1 MDIFLQVIVTGIA
14 TGGVYGLIALGFVL
28 IFKATGIL
36 NLATGAFMT
45 LGAYICLTVLGQFG
59 APFWVAFLCT
69 LGFAIVMGI
78 VLERIIL
85 RPLIGEPIIS
95 VVMVTIGLSSILQ
108 GLTHIIWSP
117 EYRSFPEIFPPEP
130 LDLGFAIVPSGLL
143 WGFIFAAI
151 GTIIFI
157 LIFKLTRTGVAM
169 RATASDQQ
177 AALSMGISVR
187 WIFALS
193 WSYGAVAAVIG
204 GIVIGNISGIS
215 IYLGDIGLKV
225 LAVIILGGLDSIG
238 GAILGGLIIGILE
251 NLTGLYLDPVFGGG
265 VKNVA
270 PFFIL
275 VLIIMIRPYGLFGK
289 KIIERVCILDTGRW
303 FLVSGCWLLVAAI
316 SEVSARSQRPVTSD
330 K

>member
-1 MDIFLQVIVTGIA
+1 MDIFIQVIVTGIA

-36 NLATGAFMT
+36 NLATGAFLT
-45 LGAYICLTVLGQFG
+45 LGAYICLTVLDQFG

-78 VLERIIL
+78 VLEKIIL

-130 LDLGFAIVPSGLL
+130 LDLGFAVVPSGLL
-143 WGFIFAAI
+143 WGFVFAAI

-265 VKNVA
+265 VKDVA
-270 PFFIL
+270 PFIIL

-289 KIIERVCILDTGRW
+289 KIIERV
-303 FLVSGCWLLVAAI
+303 
-316 SEVSARSQRPVTSD
+316 
-330 K
+330 

>member
-1 MDIFLQVIVTGIA
+1 MDIFLQMIVTGTA

-69 LGFAIVMGI
+69 LGFAILLGI
-78 VLERIIL
+78 VLERVIL

-108 GLTHIIWSP
+108 GLTHMIWSP
-117 EYRSFPEIFPPEP
+117 DYRSFPEIFPPEP
-130 LDLGFAIVPSGLL
+130 LDLGFAVVPSGLL

-187 WIFALS
+187 WVFALS

-251 NLTGLYLDPVFGGG
+251 NMAGLYLDPVFGGG
-265 VKNVA
+265 VKDVA
-270 PFFIL
+270 PFVIL

-289 KIIERVCILDTGRW
+289 KIIERVD
-303 FLVSGCWLLVAAI
+303 VK
-316 SEVSARSQRPVTSD
+316 SEVGSGNSEVGMGIGKSEWGSAD
-330 K
+330 GAKLIFG

>member
-1 MDIFLQVIVTGIA
+1 MDIFIQIIVTGIA

-45 LGAYICLTVLGQFG
+45 LGAYICLTVLAQFG
-59 APFWVAFLCT
+59 APFWLAFLGT
-69 LGFAIVMGI
+69 LGFAILLGF

-95 VVMVTIGLSSILQ
+95 VVMVTIGLSSILH
-108 GLTHIIWSP
+108 GLTHLIWSP
-117 EYRSFPEIFPPEP
+117 DYRSFPEIFPPEP
-130 LDLGFAIVPSGLL
+130 LDLGFAVVPSGLL
-143 WGFIFAAI
+143 WGFIFAAV

-157 LIFKLTRTGVAM
+157 FIFRLTRTGVAM

-193 WSYGAVAAVIG
+193 WCYGAVAAVIG

-251 NLTGLYLDPVFGGG
+251 NLAGLYLDPVFGGG
-265 VKNVA
+265 VKDVA

-289 KIIERVCILDTGRW
+289 KIIERV
-303 FLVSGCWLLVAAI
+303 
-316 SEVSARSQRPVTSD
+316 
-330 K
+330 

>member
-1 MDIFLQVIVTGIA
+1 MDIFIQVIVTGIA

-45 LGAYICLTVLGQFG
+45 LGAYICLTVLGQFS

-69 LGFAIVMGI
+69 LGFAVVMGI

-108 GLTHIIWSP
+108 GLTHVIWSP

-143 WGFIFAAI
+143 WGFVFAAL
-151 GTIIFI
+151 GTIVFI

-251 NLTGLYLDPVFGGG
+251 NLAGLYLDPVFGGG
-265 VKNVA
+265 VKDVA

-289 KIIERVCILDTGRW
+289 KIIERV
-303 FLVSGCWLLVAAI
+303 
-316 SEVSARSQRPVTSD
+316 
-330 K
+330 

>member
-36 NLATGAFMT
+36 NLATGAIMT
-45 LGAYICLTVLGQFG
+45 LGAYICLTVLEQLG
-59 APFWVAFLCT
+59 APFWLAFLGT
-69 LGFAIVMGI
+69 LGFAVLLGF
-78 VLERIIL
+78 VLERIVL
-85 RPLIGEPIIS
+85 RPLIGEPVIS

-108 GLTHIIWSP
+108 GLTHIVWSP
-117 EYRSFPEIFPPEP
+117 DYRSFPEIFPPEP
-130 LDLGFAIVPSGLL
+130 LDLGFAVVPSGLL
-143 WGFIFAAI
+143 WGFIFAAL

-193 WSYGAVAAVIG
+193 WCYGAVAAMIG

-251 NLTGLYLDPVFGGG
+251 NLAGLYLDPVFGGG
-265 VKNVA
+265 VKGVA

-289 KIIERVCILDTGRW
+289 KIIERV
-303 FLVSGCWLLVAAI
+303 
-316 SEVSARSQRPVTSD
+316 
-330 K
+330 

>member
-1 MDIFLQVIVTGIA
+1 MNSFFRDGIGTVSFGRCQVEVCIKTLPWILNMDIFLQIIITGIA

-45 LGAYICLTVLGQFG
+45 LGAYICLTVLSQLG
-59 APFWVAFLCT
+59 APFWLAFLCT
-69 LGFAIVMGI
+69 LGFAIMLGI

-95 VVMVTIGLSSILQ
+95 VIMVTIGLSSILQ
-108 GLTHIIWSP
+108 GLTHLIWSP
-117 EYRSFPEIFPPEP
+117 DYRSFPEIFPPEP
-130 LDLGFAIVPSGLL
+130 LDLGFAIIPSGLL
-143 WGFIFAAI
+143 WGFIFAAVA
-151 GTIIFI
+151 TLIFI

-193 WSYGAVAAVIG
+193 WSYGAVAAGIG

-251 NLTGLYLDPVFGGG
+251 NLAGLYLDPIFGGG
-265 VKNVA
+265 VKDVA

-275 VLIIMIRPYGLFGK
+275 VLIIMIRPHGLFGK
-289 KIIERVCILDTGRW
+289 KIIERV
-303 FLVSGCWLLVAAI
+303 
-316 SEVSARSQRPVTSD
+316 
-330 K
+330 

>member
-69 LGFAIVMGI
+69 LGFAILMGI

-117 EYRSFPEIFPPEP
+117 EYQSFPEIFPPEP

-143 WGFIFAAI
+143 WGFVFAAI

-265 VKNVA
+265 VKDVA
-270 PFFIL
+270 PFIIL

-289 KIIERVCILDTGRW
+289 KIIERV
-303 FLVSGCWLLVAAI
+303 
-316 SEVSARSQRPVTSD
+316 
-330 K
+330 

>member
-1 MDIFLQVIVTGIA
+1 MDIFLQMIVTGTA

-69 LGFAIVMGI
+69 LGFAILLGI

-108 GLTHIIWSP
+108 GLTHVIWSP
-117 EYRSFPEIFPPEP
+117 DYRSFPEIFPPEP
-130 LDLGFAIVPSGLL
+130 LDLGFAVVPSGLL
-143 WGFIFAAI
+143 WGFIFAAL

-251 NLTGLYLDPVFGGG
+251 NLAGLYLDPIFGGG
-265 VKNVA
+265 VKDVA
-270 PFFIL
+270 PFVIL
-275 VLIIMIRPYGLFGK
+275 VLIIIIRPYGLFGK
-289 KIIERVCILDTGRW
+289 KIIERV
-303 FLVSGCWLLVAAI
+303 
-316 SEVSARSQRPVTSD
+316 
-330 K
+330 

>member
-1 MDIFLQVIVTGIA
+1 MSYFFQLVISGIVVGSIYA
-14 TGGVYGLIALGFVL
+14 LSALGFVL
-28 IFKATGIL
+28 IYKSSRVL
-36 NLATGAFMT
+36 NIAHGQIIAGGAFI
-45 LGAYICLTVLGQFG
+45 AYTLTV
-59 APFWVAFLCT
+59 WVGIPIYFSFLASM
-69 LGFAIVMGI
+69 AITFFLAMSV
-78 VLERIIL
+78 ERIFL
-85 RPLIGEPIIS
+85 RRLIGEPIIS

-108 GLTHIIWSP
+108 GLTHLVWSP
-117 EYRSFPEIFPPEP
+117 DFRSFPEIFPAEP
-130 LDLGFAIVPSGLL
+130 LDLGIAIVPSGLL
-143 WGFIFAAI
+143 WGFIFAAV

-238 GAILGGLIIGILE
+238 GAILGGLIIVILE
-251 NLTGLYLDPVFGGG
+251 NLFGLYLDPVFGGG
-265 VKNVA
+265 VKDVA

-289 KIIERVCILDTGRW
+289 KIIERV
-303 FLVSGCWLLVAAI
+303 
-316 SEVSARSQRPVTSD
+316 
-330 K
+330 

>member
-1 MDIFLQVIVTGIA
+1 MDILLQVMVTGIA

-36 NLATGAFMT
+36 NLATGVFMT
-45 LGAYICLTVLGQFG
+45 LGAFICLTLLTQLGL
-59 APFWVAFLCT
+59 PFWLAFSAT
-69 LGFAIVMGI
+69 LGFAVLLGLL
-78 VLERIIL
+78 LERFIL
-85 RPLIGEPIIS
+85 RQLIGEPIIS
-95 VVMVTIGLSSILQ
+95 VIMVTIGLSSILH
-108 GLTHIIWSP
+108 GLTHVIWSP
-117 EYRSFPEIFPPEP
+117 DYRSFPEIFPPEP
-130 LDLGFAIVPSGLL
+130 LDLGFAVVPSGLL
-143 WGFIFAAI
+143 WGFIFAAVA
-151 GTIIFI
+151 TTLFI
-157 LIFKLTRTGVAM
+157 LIFKYTRIGVAM

-177 AALSMGISVR
+177 AAQSMGISVR

-193 WSYGAVAAVIG
+193 WSFGAVAAFIG

-251 NLTGLYLDPVFGGG
+251 NLAGLYLDPLVGGG
-265 VKNVA
+265 AKGVA

-289 KIIERVCILDTGRW
+289 KIIERV
-303 FLVSGCWLLVAAI
+303 
-316 SEVSARSQRPVTSD
+316 
-330 K
+330 

>member
-1 MDIFLQVIVTGIA
+1 MEIFLQIIITGIA

-45 LGAYICLTVLGQFG
+45 LGAYICLTVLSQLG
-59 APFWVAFLCT
+59 APFWLAFIAT
-69 LGFAIVMGI
+69 LGFAIMLGV
-78 VLERIIL
+78 VLEKIIL

-108 GLTHIIWSP
+108 GLTHLIWSP
-117 EYRSFPEIFPPEP
+117 DFRSFPEIFPPEP
-130 LDLGFAIVPSGLL
+130 LDLGLAIVPSGLL
-143 WGFIFAAI
+143 WGFIFAAV

-187 WIFALS
+187 WVFALS

-238 GAILGGLIIGILE
+238 GAILGGLIIGVLE
-251 NLTGLYLDPVFGGG
+251 NLAGLYLDPIFGGG
-265 VKNVA
+265 VKDVA

-289 KIIERVCILDTGRW
+289 KIIERV
-303 FLVSGCWLLVAAI
+303 
-316 SEVSARSQRPVTSD
+316 
-330 K
+330 

>member
-1 MDIFLQVIVTGIA
+1 
-14 TGGVYGLIALGFVL
+14 
-28 IFKATGIL
+28 
-36 NLATGAFMT
+36 
-45 LGAYICLTVLGQFG
+45 
-59 APFWVAFLCT
+59 
-69 LGFAIVMGI
+69 MGI

-108 GLTHIIWSP
+108 GLTHVIWSP

-143 WGFIFAAI
+143 WGFVFAAL
-151 GTIIFI
+151 GTIVFI

-251 NLTGLYLDPVFGGG
+251 NLAGLYLDPVFGGG
-265 VKNVA
+265 VKDVA

-289 KIIERVCILDTGRW
+289 KIIERV
-303 FLVSGCWLLVAAI
+303 
-316 SEVSARSQRPVTSD
+316 
-330 K
+330 

>member
-1 MDIFLQVIVTGIA
+1 MDIFIQVIVTGIA

-143 WGFIFAAI
+143 WGFVFAAI

-265 VKNVA
+265 AKDVA

-289 KIIERVCILDTGRW
+289 KIIERV
-303 FLVSGCWLLVAAI
+303 
-316 SEVSARSQRPVTSD
+316 
-330 K
+330 